1 MNENKNHSDLQNQS
15 EAYYQQKNQ
24 LRYVRNVVK
33 VENVSLIR
41 VIIKAPSNIYN
52 PDFEQNVGLWEQYWT
67 KDGKKVLE
75 RQINIENVSDT
86 QLINHLED
94 QA

>member
-1 MNENKNHSDLQNQS
+1 MDENKNHPDLQNQS
-15 EAYYQQKNQ
+15 EAYYQKKNQ

-52 PDFEQNVGLWEQYWT
+52 PDFKQNVGLWEQYWT
-67 KDGKKVLE
+67 EDGEKVME
-75 RQINIENVSDT
+75 RQINIEDLSSDKAT
-86 QLINHLED
+86 FS
-94 QA
+94 

>member
-1 MNENKNHSDLQNQS
+1 MNENKNHSNLQNQS

-52 PDFEQNVGLWEQYWT
+52 PDFKQNVGLWEQYWT
-67 KDGKKVLE
+67 EDGEKVME
-75 RQINIENVSDT
+75 RQINIENLSSNKT
-86 QLINHLED
+86 
-94 QA
+94 AFS

>member
-52 PDFEQNVGLWEQYWT
+52 PDFKQNVGLWEQYWT
-67 KDGKKVLE
+67 EDGEKVME
-75 RQINIENVSDT
+75 RQINIENLSSNKT
-86 QLINHLED
+86 
-94 QA
+94 AFS